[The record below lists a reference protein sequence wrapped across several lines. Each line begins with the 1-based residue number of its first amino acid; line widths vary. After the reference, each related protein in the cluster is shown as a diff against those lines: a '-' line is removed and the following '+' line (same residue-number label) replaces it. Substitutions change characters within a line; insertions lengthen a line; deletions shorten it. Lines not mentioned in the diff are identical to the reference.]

1 MRRGSRNCLLIALLL
16 VLTGCAATAATEPP
30 AGAVKFEFAVPAVGT
45 KAVYRITDHQGGG
58 TREETWTV
66 VEASYEKRQVFGIS
80 DGVNVRIYDKVTGN
94 WIATLRDGKELF
106 SVSPDSGTFSWP
118 LWVGKSWLATFAY
131 YDRVR
136 GRSWSFV
143 QSWWKVAA
151 YEDVTVPA
159 GTFKALRLE
168 SSPGTN
174 NATQEMFWYSPE
186 AKIVVKRILERTSNH
201 YLGYGKFTTELVK
214 YERPRP

>member
-1 MRRGSRNCLLIALLL
+1 MRIGSRSYVVAALLL
-16 VLTGCAATAATEPP
+16 AGCAGIVATEPP
-30 AGAVKFEFAVPAVGT
+30 PDAMKFDAAVPAVGI
-45 KAVYRITDHQGGG
+45 KAVYRITDHQTRGA
-58 TREETWTV
+58 REETWTV
-66 VEASYEKRQVFGIS
+66 VEASYEKRPVFGIS
-80 DGVNVRIYDKVTGN
+80 DGVDLRVYDKRTGN
-94 WIATLRDGKELF
+94 WIATVRDGKERF

-136 GRSWSFV
+136 GRSWSPV
-143 QSWWKVAA
+143 DTWWKVTA

-174 NATQEMFWYSPE
+174 NATQETLWYAPD
-186 AKIVVKRILERTSNH
+186 ARLVVKRIYERTSGH
-201 YLGYGKFTTELVK
+201 YLGYGKFTTELVR
-214 YERPRP
+214 YERP

>member
-1 MRRGSRNCLLIALLL
+1 MRRGSGNCLLLTLLL
-16 VLTGCAATAATEPP
+16 VLAGCATTASTEPP
-30 AGAVKFEFAVPAVGT
+30 AGAVKFDAAMPAVGT
-45 KAVYRITDHQGGG
+45 KLVYRTTDHQGGG

-66 VEASYEKRQVFGIS
+66 VEASYEKRLVFGIS
-80 DGVNVRIYDKVTGN
+80 DGVDLRIYDKATGN
-94 WIATLRDGKELF
+94 WIATLRDGKERI
-106 SVSPDSGTFSWP
+106 SMSPDSGTFSWP

-136 GRSWSFV
+136 GRSWNPV
-143 QSWWKVAA
+143 ENWWKVAA

-168 SSPGTN
+168 ASPGTN
-174 NATQEMFWYSPE
+174 NATQQTFWYSPE
-186 AKIVVKRILERTSNH
+186 AKIVVKRILERTSGH

-214 YERPRP
+214 YERP